1 MDAALSTFLNVPPPF
16 NMIVLVVA
24 ITCTLGAIKS
34 IAKQARIYADH
45 EADRRLKRD
54 LIDVG
59 LSGEEAERIVRAPVA
74 HS

>member
-24 ITCTLGAIKS
+24 ITCSLSAIKAV
-34 IAKQARIYADH
+34 AKQARLFADH
-45 EADRRLKRD
+45 EADRRLKREM
-54 LIDVG
+54 IDVG
-59 LSGEEAERIVRAPVA
+59 LSPDEAERIVSAPVN

>member
-24 ITCTLGAIKS
+24 ITCSLGAIK
-34 IAKQARIYADH
+34 AVTKQARIFADH
-45 EADRRLKRD
+45 EADRRLKREM
-54 LIDVG
+54 IDVG
-59 LSGEEAERIVRAPVA
+59 LSPDEAERIVRAPMH